1 MMYGSGSR
9 SRYPFTESQWQ
20 ELEHQAII
28 FRYLVSGIPV
38 PNDLILPIRRSH
50 LLDFPTLC
58 FPHLPSAGWGCFQ
71 MGCGRKV
78 EDPEPG
84 RCRRTDGKKW
94 RCSKE
99 ACPDSKYCERHMHRG
114 KRSSRKQVDLSLAS
128 NPTSSRLSSP
138 YSSLLSLSPPEADR
152 ALFPSSSSSGSPSI
166 SLSAQNNIPY
176 SHLETVSLSA
186 DKSNRELYGLKED
199 VNEYNFFSED
209 SRAEREGKFRPLV
222 LSSMGEIQQS
232 SDQNLITNFA
242 IALASEEDKVVESEG
257 DSRKASSFDCLFDE
271 WPERSTG
278 AWIILEENQSKRAS
292 YSNTQLSISSSQYHN
307 GLMMLEL

>member
-1 MMYGSGSR
+1 MMMYGSASR

-20 ELEHQAII
+20 ELEHQALI
-28 FRYLVSGIPV
+28 FKYLVSGIPI
-38 PNDLILPIRRSH
+38 PNDLILPIRRSL
-50 LLDFPTLC
+50 LLDSPTLC

-99 ACPDSKYCERHMHRG
+99 ACPDSKYCEKHMHRG
-114 KRSSRKQVDLSLAS
+114 KRSSRKHVDLSLAS
-128 NPTSSRLSSP
+128 NPTSSRLSFP
-138 YSSLLSLSPPEADR
+138 YSPLLSLSPPEAHHV
-152 ALFPSSSSSGSPSI
+152 LFPSSSSSESPSMGF
-166 SLSAQNNIPY
+166 SPQYNIPY
-176 SHLETVSLSA
+176 SHLDTVSLSA
-186 DKSNRELYGLKED
+186 DRSNRELCALKED

-209 SRAEREGKFRPLV
+209 SGAQREGKFTPLG
-222 LSSMGEIQQS
+222 LSSMGETQQS

-242 IALASEEDKVVESEG
+242 IALASEDDKVVESEE
-257 DSRKASSFDCLFDE
+257 DSRKPGPFDCFFNE
-271 WPERSTG
+271 WPQRSKG
-278 AWIILEENQSKRAS
+278 AWISLEENESKRAS

-307 GLMMLEL
+307 DD